1 MNEED
6 LPKQQS
12 KEETLKQPQKRM
24 DNLTKIV
31 ENQEVDLVINL
42 EIDRS
47 TNINIEDLERV
58 SSPIMPHASEDDGDP
73 TPQSQNVRVVDGSA
87 QEEQNMIQQ
96 NQVEEF
102 EILNQATNSN
112 ALAAQESRLV
122 GRLWADDEMPDE
134 EIEISDQPAYTKV
147 LSKSQKKKAEA
158 KA

>member
-1 MNEED
+1 MNEDD

-12 KEETLKQPQKRM
+12 KEENLKQPQKRV

-47 TNINIEDLERV
+47 TNIEDLERV
-58 SSPIMPHASEDDGDP
+58 SSPTMPHASEDDGDP
-73 TPQSQNVRVVDGSA
+73 TPQQIVRVVDGPA
-87 QEEQNMIQQ
+87 HEEQNMIQQ

-112 ALAAQESRLV
+112 VLAAQESRLV

-134 EIEISDQPAYTKV
+134 EIEISEQPAYTKV
-147 LSKSQKKKAEA
+147 ANR
-158 KA
+158 